1 MKPIPLLCILRIS
14 KSQLVEKSFKDNIIE
29 TIYQLILEHATIES
43 YKIYFP
49 DLFIPCIIQVRKK
62 DKNKINFR
70 ILVFKINLIYIYMY
84 VCVYVCTYVYMYVF
98 FLVKSV
104 FEEMSYSNLL

>member
-70 ILVFKINLIYIYMY
+70 ILVFKINLIYIYGCLCVRMY
-84 VCVYVCTYVYMYVF
+84 VCVYVCIF
-98 FLVKSV
+98 FS
-104 FEEMSYSNLL
+104 